1 MPAKTPIFVAHRGL
15 HDSHTENSLA
25 AFKAA
30 WSSGINWCECDVHLS
45 SDDVPV
51 VIHDD
56 TVDRTTTGT
65 GFVNAISAKVLKKM
79 GVPTLDE
86 VIAAMPENARLLVE
100 YKPPHPTHPALLA
113 MAKKLASS
121 KFILQSF
128 NLDQILGV
136 TEQYLKRAVLTEDL
150 QDLEH
155 PAAREIERIHLRHDL
170 LTPVIAKELRA
181 RTKSIGVWTPNADAE
196 LQRVYDIGV
205 DMIITDRPHWRPPTS

>member
-1 MPAKTPIFVAHRGL
+1 MAKPIIVAHRGL
-15 HDSHTENSLA
+15 HETHTENSLA

-30 WSSGINWCECDVHLS
+30 WASGINWCECDVHLS

-65 GFVNAISAKVLKKM
+65 GFVNGLAAKQLKKM
-79 GVPTLDE
+79 GVPTLDD
-86 VIAAMPENARLLVE
+86 VIAAMPPDARLLVE

-128 NLDQILGV
+128 NLDQILAV
-136 TEQYLKRAVLTEDL
+136 TEQYLKRAVLTEDMK
-150 QDLEH
+150 DLDH
-155 PAAREIERIHLRHDL
+155 PAAREIERIHIRHDL
-170 LTPVIAKELRA
+170 LTPAVAQQLRA
-181 RTKSIGVWTPNADAE
+181 RGKLIGVWTPNEDAD
-196 LQRVYDIGV
+196 LQRMLDLKV
-205 DMIITDRPHWRPPTS
+205 DMIITDRTHAALKML